1 MPPHDDTIDV
11 LAAMAFPV
19 TANTTYNTG
28 GFVHN
33 TMLDPQTTTEHHYRT
48 YTTDHITID
57 DRPWRIQKFIT
68 EDDLEKVIH
77 KIYQIIEDHTTLD
90 ITEEEFMK
98 IVKDDS

>member
-11 LAAMAFPV
+11 IEATAFPMHE
-19 TANTTYNTG
+19 TNATTIT
-28 GFVHN
+28 F
-33 TMLDPQTTTEHHYRT
+33 DPLHRT
-48 YTTDHITID
+48 YTTDRITID
-57 DRPWRIQKFIT
+57 ERPWTMTKFIT

-98 IVKDDS
+98 LIKDDS